1 MAFWALFRPDTALP
15 AKVRPF
21 ARKEAKNKDKEDFC
35 DLDKV
40 NMSTYR
46 ANALEF
52 AGINRTQSIANVQKH
67 QVGYAVDYGKLDE
80 FGKPSVVF
88 AWNRNIHGTDLATKK
103 NYVAPEQ
110 VSSISSKEALQIST
124 AKHLTQ
130 AYKDGL
136 EYVEAEK
143 DYRAKQEYLDRITP
157 GRSGGPAKNG
167 VSIGTNTSTSGLP
180 VPDGNGVVAHY
191 APQVTAMTGLMFSAP
206 VGGKEA
212 MPQPTGVGSSGGLV
226 IATKETEVR
235 KDPTT
240 GLGVVNSATGSTTP
254 LDPMVISPQEPP
266 MPGLFPNFPSP
277 TSSTSSKEPDVSETP
292 QQRIS
297 PDDLVIAS
305 TVRNPQEV
313 EDILE
318 SNIIDNRFV
327 PTPAMTPFR
336 FRGRQSESLAGQK
349 RKGTPL
355 PRMDKK
361 QQRTDVPLDGMQPL
375 DEIGI
380 ITSVTVPGGTG
391 TRVPHNAAVST
402 TVIPEPLKP
411 GVKRPAFRQPEE
423 RQIKKRTRLND
434 ADEDIIRLEPV
445 EVVEQAQKR
454 RKATRNVNYASA
466 PGAPHPFDE
475 EP

>member
-1 MAFWALFRPDTALP
+1 
-15 AKVRPF
+15 
-21 ARKEAKNKDKEDFC
+21 
-35 DLDKV
+35 
-40 NMSTYR
+40 MSTYR

-52 AGINRTQSIANVQKH
+52 AGINRTQSIANVQKR
-67 QVGYAVDYGKLDE
+67 QVGYAVDYDKLDE

-88 AWNRNIHGTDLATKK
+88 ARNRNIHGTNLATKK

-110 VSSISSKEALQIST
+110 VSSISSKEALQISA

-136 EYVEAEK
+136 EYVQAEK
-143 DYRAKQEYLDRITP
+143 DYRVEQEYLDRNTP
-157 GRSGGPAKNG
+157 GRSGGPAKNR

-191 APQVTAMTGLMFSAP
+191 APEVTAMTGLMFSAP

-240 GLGVVNSATGSTTP
+240 GLGVVNGATGSTTP
-254 LDPMVISPQEPP
+254 LDPMAISPQEPP

-277 TSSTSSKEPDVSETP
+277 TSSTHSEEPDVAEVP
-292 QQRIS
+292 KQRIN

-305 TVRNPQEV
+305 TMRNPQEV

-318 SNIIDNRFV
+318 SNVIDNRFV

-361 QQRTDVPLDGMQPL
+361 RQRTDVPLDGMQPL
-375 DEIGI
+375 DEIGFV
-380 ITSVTVPGGTG
+380 TSVTIPGGTG

-402 TVIPEPLKP
+402 ARSNT
-411 GVKRPAFRQPEE
+411 
-423 RQIKKRTRLND
+423 
-434 ADEDIIRLEPV
+434 
-445 EVVEQAQKR
+445 
-454 RKATRNVNYASA
+454 Y
-466 PGAPHPFDE
+466 H
-475 EP
+475 